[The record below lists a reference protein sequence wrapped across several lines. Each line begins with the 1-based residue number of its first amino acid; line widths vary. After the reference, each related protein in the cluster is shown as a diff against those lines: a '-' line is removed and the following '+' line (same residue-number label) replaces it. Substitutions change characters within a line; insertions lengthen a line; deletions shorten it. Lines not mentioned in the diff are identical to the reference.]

1 MNKFV
6 AAALLAACCAAQAQ
20 TTPPEV
26 AAQQRQELKRG
37 DPARWYKA
45 DRTTA
50 AQLRTLRKE
59 INAAYAE
66 AKTGCKHMASGQR
79 SECMQEARDIH
90 AADMGN
96 IRELH
101 YAANHMNTSVYETTG
116 R

>member
-1 MNKFV
+1 MNKFI

-26 AAQQRQELKRG
+26 AAHQRQELKRG

-59 INAAYAE
+59 ISAAYAE
-66 AKTGCKHMASGQR
+66 AKTGCRKMSTDER
-79 SECMQEARDIH
+79 NDCMKEARDNYT
-90 AADMGN
+90 ADLGN
-96 IRELH
+96 LRELH
-101 YAANHMNTSVYETTG
+101 YAANHMDTSVYETTG

>member
-20 TTPPEV
+20 TTPPNV
-26 AAQQRQELKRG
+26 AAHQRQELKRG

-45 DRTTA
+45 DRSTA

-66 AKTGCKHMASGQR
+66 AKMGCKQVSSDERGD
-79 SECMQEARDIH
+79 CMKEARDNYT
-90 AADMGN
+90 ADLGN
-96 IRELH
+96 MRELH
-101 YAANHMNTSVYETTG
+101 YAANHMDTSVYETTG

>member
-1 MNKFV
+1 MNKLF

-20 TTPPEV
+20 TPPEV
-26 AAQQRQELKRG
+26 AAHQRQELKRG

-45 DRTTA
+45 DRNTA

-66 AKTGCKHMASGQR
+66 AKIGCRKMAADER
-79 SECMQEARDIH
+79 SDCMKEARDTYT
-90 AADMGN
+90 ADLGN
-96 IRELH
+96 LRELH
-101 YAANHMNTSVYETTG
+101 YAANHTDTTVYDTTG

>member
-1 MNKFV
+1 MHKLV

-26 AAQQRQELKRG
+26 AAHQRQELKRG
-37 DPARWYKA
+37 DPARWYKT

-66 AKTGCKHMASGQR
+66 AKIACRKMTADER
-79 SECMQEARDIH
+79 SDCMKEARDNYT
-90 AADMGN
+90 ADLGN
-96 IRELH
+96 LRELN
-101 YAANHMNTSVYETTG
+101 YAANHMDTSVYETTG